1 MPPLAQHGLASF
13 ERQAPTRVDD
23 QPVVDT
29 ARATTPTPAVLA
41 LAARWIGA

>member
-1 MPPLAQHGLASF
+1 MPPLAQHGLRQLRASGSDSG
-13 ERQAPTRVDD
+13 RR

-29 ARATTPTPAVLA
+29 VRATTPTPAVLA